1 MIFYD
6 KNDREIINVQVDDTS
21 YHYCTI
27 MGEDELS
34 IKFNLAKHVELPIG
48 CYCVFNN
55 AKYTLLKAENVNI
68 VHSRRYEYTLTLQS
82 EAGKA
87 KMWKFRNL
95 IDGRLKFPLTAK
107 PKEHLQLLVDNLN
120 KREQGWS
127 VGECI
132 EREEKLI
139 NYDHA
144 YCFDA
149 LTQMATEFNT
159 EFEIKNK
166 RVSLK
171 KVEYNKENP
180 LPLSYGYNNGLRSG
194 VLRQNASDKAP
205 VEVLF
210 VQGGERNI
218 DKSKYGSATLHL
230 PKGVTLAFDGVKF
243 EDEQGF
249 NRIVE
254 RVYKTDDQGL
264 SITRADKQN
273 ESLAEDSFDAT
284 SIYPSRV
291 GVCSSVES
299 VNNKWFDIVD
309 NSIPQDLDFSK
320 CLIAGETMTIIFQ
333 SGMLAGREFE
343 VKYVH
348 NKVGQKKARRFEI
361 VPQEFDGIS
370 MPNNTFAPKV
380 GDKYAI
386 FHCLLPKSYI
396 NDSKTMSGAEWEMLR
411 TAIRYMYD
419 NEDAKFTFK
428 GEIDPVWAKREWV
441 NIGDKLKVGSSVYF
455 SDPQVIA
462 EGAVVRITGVKTLLN
477 SPYELEIELSNK
489 TISASVSARLNALE
503 SDLISVETKHQEAI
517 QFTKRRFRDAKE
529 TAEMITKAMLSNFGD
544 SISPATIQT
553 MSMLVGDE
561 SLQFR
566 FVSAKKPPFMQV
578 SHRFIYDSGSKT
590 FIAEGGIIQ
599 HMTLGIKVI
608 KPQHQYSDYRFWEVE
623 RFASA
628 NLNEADKRYYLYIKA
643 NKANDKAVFL
653 LSESAKEL
661 EGNSH
666 YYFLVGVLN
675 SEQNEERS
683 FVTLYG
689 FTEVLPSR
697 ITTDKIVSTDGTT
710 YFDLVENVIAGR
722 INFKDGIIS
731 GLVGASDE
739 NSAVNSGLNG
749 KNDSANP
756 VRIWAGA
763 SENNITKAPFRVY
776 NDGSIYAEN
785 ITIGKSSTFSGEVKG
800 VTGSFKKLICVNDAG
815 KEVGSIHFSNDG
827 KMWFAGDMYHQGY
840 NNALKRTYRFY
851 SSEIWCRGIFGSR
864 ERATMVIKGDYGE
877 LYTNGLGD
885 TEKRFVKF
893 PFISRTLKGV
903 TYYEVP
909 LYGFDGDAAA
919 FPVDLIIFSNQQEFT
934 YELQSIEGKVV
945 EVVNANDNASQYIF
959 SGGFRREI
967 KGGEVTSCVKVGYN
981 NLTPAHDKAAIGAGW
996 LIGNR
1001 DNDWR

>member
-6 KNDREIINVQVDDTS
+6 KNDRDIINVQVDDTS

-27 MGEDELS
+27 MGEDELN
-34 IKFNLAKHVELPIG
+34 IKFNLAKHLELPIG

-171 KVEYNKENP
+171 KVEYHKENP

-230 PKGVTLAFDGVKF
+230 PKGVTLSFDGVKF

-254 RVYKTDDQGL
+254 RVYKTDEQGL
-264 SITRADKQN
+264 SITRADRQN

-291 GVCSSVES
+291 GVCTSVES

-309 NSIPQDLDFSK
+309 NTIPHDLDFSK

-343 VKYVH
+343 VKYIH
-348 NKVGQKKARRFEI
+348 NAIGQKKARRFEI
-361 VPQEFDGIS
+361 VPQEIDGIT
-370 MPNNTFAPKV
+370 MPNNTFSPKV

-386 FHCLLPKSYI
+386 FHCMLPSSYI
-396 NDSKTMSGAEWEMLR
+396 NDTQTKSGAEWNMLR
-411 TAIRYMYD
+411 EAIRYMYD

-462 EGAVVRITGVKTLLN
+462 EGAIVRITGVKTLLN
-477 SPYELEIELSNK
+477 SLYELEIELSNK

-566 FVSAKKPPFMQV
+566 FVSAKIPPLIQV
-578 SHRFIYDSGSKT
+578 SHRFIYDSSSKT
-590 FIAEGGIIQ
+590 FTAEGGIIQ

-623 RFASA
+623 RYVSA
-628 NLNEADKRYYLYIKA
+628 NLNEADKRYFLYIKA

-653 LSESAKEL
+653 LSETAIEL
-661 EGNSH
+661 EGDDSYH
-666 YYFLVGVLN
+666 FLVGILN

-689 FTEVLPSR
+689 FTEILPSR
-697 ITTDKIVSTDGTT
+697 ITTDKIVSSDGST

-731 GLVGASDE
+731 GLIGASDE
-739 NSAVNSGLNG
+739 NRAVNSGLNG
-749 KNDSANP
+749 KSDSENP

-763 SENNITKAPFRVY
+763 NENNITKAPFRVHD
-776 NDGSIYAEN
+776 DGSVYAEN
-785 ITIGKSSTFSGEVKG
+785 ITIGKDSIFRGKVKG
-800 VTGSFKKLICVNDAG
+800 VTGSFNTLQCVNDKG
-815 KEVGSIHFSNDG
+815 EEVGSISFGSDG
-827 KMWFAGDMYHQGY
+827 TMWFDGDIYHQGY
-840 NNALKRTYRFY
+840 HSALRRKSRFY
-851 SSEIWCRGIFGSR
+851 SGDIFCRGSLGTRQSNTLVVNGDR
-864 ERATMVIKGDYGE
+864 GYYYTKGFHNSDSKVE
-877 LYTNGLGD
+877 
-885 TEKRFVKF
+885 
-893 PFISRTLKGV
+893 ITLKKNAV
-903 TYYEVP
+903 RDTHYYEIP
-909 LYGFDGDAAA
+909 LYGEHGDAAG
-919 FPVDLIIFSNQQEFT
+919 FPVDLLILNAPEPYL
-934 YELQSIEGKVV
+934 YELEETIGKIVT
-945 EVVNANDNASQYIF
+945 VVNANDNVSQYIYT
-959 SGGFRREI
+959 GGYPREI
-967 KGGEVTSCVKVGYN
+967 KGGEVVSFIHVGSN
-981 NLTPAHDKAAIGAGW
+981 NLTPSHNTMHLGSGW
-996 LIGNR
+996 LMGNR

>member
-6 KNDREIINVQVDDTS
+6 KNDRDIINVQVDDTS

-27 MGEDELS
+27 MGEDELN
-34 IKFNLAKHVELPIG
+34 IKFNLAKHLELPIG

-82 EAGKA
+82 EAGKT

-120 KREQGWS
+120 KREQGWTI
-127 VGECI
+127 GECL

-171 KVEYNKENP
+171 KVEYHKDNP

-230 PKGVTLAFDGVKF
+230 PKGVTLSFDGVKF

-254 RVYKTDDQGL
+254 RVYKTDEQGL
-264 SITRADKQN
+264 SITRADRQN

-291 GVCSSVES
+291 GVCTSVES

-309 NSIPQDLDFSK
+309 NTIPQDLDFSK
-320 CLIAGETMTIIFQ
+320 CFIAGETMTIIFQ

-343 VKYVH
+343 VKYIH
-348 NKVGQKKARRFEI
+348 NAIGQKKARRFEI
-361 VPQEFDGIS
+361 VPQEIDGIT
-370 MPNNTFAPKV
+370 MPNNTFSPKV

-386 FHCLLPKSYI
+386 FHCMLPSSYI
-396 NDSKTMSGAEWEMLR
+396 NDTQTKSGAEWNMLR
-411 TAIRYMYD
+411 EAIRYMYD

-462 EGAVVRITGVKTLLN
+462 EGAIVRITGVKTLLN
-477 SPYELEIELSNK
+477 SLYELEIELSNK

-566 FVSAKKPPFMQV
+566 FVSAKKPPFAQV
-578 SHRFIYDSGSKT
+578 SHRFIYDSSSKT
-590 FIAEGGIIQ
+590 FTTEGGIIQ

-608 KPQHQYSDYRFWEVE
+608 KPQHQYSDYRFWDVE
-623 RFASA
+623 RYVSA
-628 NLNEADKRYYLYIKA
+628 NLNEADKRYFLYIKA

-653 LSESAKEL
+653 LSESAVEL
-661 EGNSH
+661 EGDNH
-666 YYFLVGVLN
+666 YHFLVGILN

-689 FTEVLPSR
+689 FTEILPSR
-697 ITTDKIVSTDGTT
+697 ITTDKIVSSDGST

-731 GLVGASDE
+731 GLIGASDE
-739 NSAVNSGLNG
+739 NRAVNSGLNG
-749 KNDSANP
+749 KSDSENP

-763 SENNITKAPFRVY
+763 NENNIIKAPFRVHD
-776 NDGSIYAEN
+776 DGSVYAEN
-785 ITIGKSSTFSGEVKG
+785 ITIGKDSIFRGKVKG
-800 VTGSFKKLICVNDAG
+800 VIGSFKTLQCVNDKG
-815 KEVGSIHFSNDG
+815 EEVGSISFGSDG
-827 KMWFAGDMYHQGY
+827 RMWFDGDIFQQGY
-840 NNALKRTYRFY
+840 NRQLKRGFRFY
-851 SSEIWCRGIFGSR
+851 SGDIFCRGTFGTFQSNTLVVNGDR
-864 ERATMVIKGDYGE
+864 GYYYTKGLHDSDSKVE
-877 LYTNGLGD
+877 
-885 TEKRFVKF
+885 
-893 PFISRTLKGV
+893 ITLKKNDV
-903 TYYEVP
+903 RDTHYYEIH
-909 LYGFDGDAAA
+909 LYGNHKDAAG
-919 FPVDLIIFSNQQEFT
+919 FPVDLLILNAPEEYL
-934 YELQSIEGKVV
+934 YELKGAFGKIVT
-945 EVVNANDNASQYIF
+945 VVNANDNVSQHIYT
-959 SGGFRREI
+959 GGYPREI
-967 KGGEVTSCVKVGYN
+967 KGGEVVSFIHVGSD
-981 NLTPAHDKAAIGAGW
+981 NLTPSHDKLLVGSGW
-996 LIGNR
+996 LMGNR
-1001 DNDWR
+1001 DNDWM